1 MSHPR
6 RFSRQPRAT
15 GTIDAVNIPESGVH
29 IAFIGSVL
37 WGLVAGLV
45 LYAVLRRRL
54 SWVKRLVP

>member
-6 RFSRQPRAT
+6 RFSRRPRAA

-29 IAFIGSVL
+29 IAFIGSAL

-45 LYAVLRRRL
+45 LYAVLRRR
-54 SWVKRLVP
+54 